1 VNNKFAHSSIG
12 QGMITSFYSCLRRN
26 PVKEISYFDQFTTGR
41 DPVLLGRAYGFKNN
55 SFSLSS

>member
-1 VNNKFAHSSIG
+1 
-12 QGMITSFYSCLRRN
+12 MITSFYSCLRRN

-41 DPVLLGRAYGFKNN
+41 DPVLLGRVYGFKNN